1 LILWLILFV
10 ISVIILLLSKLVVVV
25 IVLSVVGVII
35 ANQMF
40 TNYYDIDKNSDF
52 CIFPAAFY
60 FVLVQTIY
68 MIDSFRKS
76 AKNIRQTFFK

>member
-10 ISVIILLLSKLVVVV
+10 ISVIILLLSKLVV